1 MAVLC
6 LKTGPILAG
15 RFEPGTR
22 SSGFSVVCQPNANQ
36 GTRRS
41 LLPSNTEEHPGNQ
54 KLPQLAPIKLGI
66 AYKSVLVR
74 LTTPFPVLIP
84 FFFLYSGF
92 RGNKSMA
99 PLIWLI
105 TGATSGLG
113 EALVSSALAA
123 GDRVVATGRQA
134 EERLAHLASDNVA
147 VVDLDVSASREH
159 IEAQVKKAWESFG
172 RIDILVNNAGSLPRR
187 PSKKRGM

>member
-1 MAVLC
+1 
-6 LKTGPILAG
+6 
-15 RFEPGTR
+15 
-22 SSGFSVVCQPNANQ
+22 
-36 GTRRS
+36 
-41 LLPSNTEEHPGNQ
+41 
-54 KLPQLAPIKLGI
+54 
-66 AYKSVLVR
+66 
-74 LTTPFPVLIP
+74 
-84 FFFLYSGF
+84 
-92 RGNKSMA
+92 MA